1 MIAAP
6 ERMTTRISA
15 DDWFAR
21 GERRA
26 YDPPLGAMGTGPTR
40 GRPRDRL
47 HVFERVVPAPG
58 APPEAR
64 WTTLL
69 PGFPD
74 GSYGYAQVDTL
85 LASDVTPRLFVE
97 YVGQGDSDK
106 PARYRYSTMERADL
120 VEALWAVHGVR
131 ATFVVTFD
139 YSSLVLMEL
148 LARQHERS
156 ARGERIGTRIESVFI
171 VNGGLFAD
179 AHSHPWQTTPLLKT
193 PAGRVG
199 MWIAQRSPAVFARVL
214 RGASLYST
222 AYAVSD
228 AELREQ
234 YNAIA
239 RRDGAA
245 FMHRAAGFVDEHRA
259 NGERWNFARLYL
271 ALRQSMGFHIAGSVD
286 DPYEPRQIVA
296 ARERLGAYG
305 LGVRLFPGGHMTTAE
320 HPDLLAQAIRELA
333 CS

>member
-1 MIAAP
+1 
-6 ERMTTRISA
+6 MTERISA

-21 GERRA
+21 GTRRV
-26 YDPPLGAMGTGPTR
+26 YDPPSGAMGTGPIR
-40 GRPRDRL
+40 GRPREPL
-47 HVFERVVPAPG
+47 SVFERVVPAPG
-58 APPEAR
+58 APPDVR

-85 LASDVTPRLFVE
+85 LGSDVTPRLFIE

-106 PARYRYSTMERADL
+106 PAGYRYSTMERADL
-120 VEALWAVHGVR
+120 VEDQWAVHGVR
-131 ATFVVTFD
+131 TTFVVTID
-139 YSSLVLMEL
+139 YSSLVLLEL

-156 ARGERIGTRIESVFI
+156 ARAERIGTRIESVFI

-199 MWIAQRSPAVFARVL
+199 LWVAQRSPAVFARML
-214 RGASLYST
+214 RGASLYSK
-222 AYAVSD
+222 AYGVSD

-234 YNAIA
+234 YSAIA
-239 RRDGAA
+239 RRDGAG
-245 FMHRAAGFVDEHRA
+245 FMHRAAGSVDEHRA
-259 NGERWNFARLYL
+259 NAERWDLARLYL
-271 ALRQSMGFHIAGSVD
+271 ALRHSVRFHIAGSVE

-305 LGVRLFPGGHMTTAE
+305 LDVRQFPGGHMTTSE
-320 HPDLLAQAIRELA
+320 HPDLLTQAIRELA
-333 CS
+333 RS